1 LVHVCGRDPVWVIL
15 LGGNCIDAVDD
26 PADRRPAAWSAGLA
40 IGLSAIYFWS
50 TARVLQFLRDRPSV
64 NSSAQSSILFALVVP
79 GMLYLAALAQWLVY
93 RRRLGSLL
101 PVAAAALFG
110 SFFCFLLV
118 A

>member
-1 LVHVCGRDPVWVIL
+1 MRGRNSI
-15 LGGNCIDAVDD
+15 GAVDD
-26 PADRRPAAWSAGLA
+26 PVDRRPAAWSAGLT

-50 TARVLQFLRDRPSV
+50 TARVLLSLEDRPSL
-64 NSSAQSSILFALVVP
+64 NSSARSSILFALVVP
-79 GMLYLAALAQWLVY
+79 GMLYLVALAQWVVY

-101 PVAAAALFG
+101 PVAAVAFFG